1 MTIRWHRFDNFPGVT
16 MFVTAEEHSS
26 ALVAWHAARRSKRR
40 RKKLC
45 EEGARIEK
53 RKRFRR

>member
-1 MTIRWHRFDNFPGVT
+1 